1 MHRMSN
7 FSRTTVSL
15 PNDLKE
21 YLERNGVNVSKLLQ
35 DAITARMQRD
45 ILPDWYYSDELPRK
59 EELMSFVRI
68 LEDNEKNVRALQ
80 FYYHRLTTDFSQEDP
95 KVQSLAAFIRDLANV
110 NHPEYSTTV
119 RKALE
124 HDAEIS
130 DWIFG
135 DSGLLFRKVKLESD
149 IVKLEEKKQLITSGL
164 NDQIKKLNR
173 EISDLKKGD
182 AYYRDEVRKA
192 EEELEN
198 INGEKYRIE
207 LKMGEYKSM
216 EKLIKENDK
225 LKSEISGL
233 GDRIKEISGEYQGKI
248 DSITAELASSRE
260 AYRKLSTGFTSLD
273 RSSVTYLFKAMTK
286 KMKSIHTMFYASCK
300 VMENETL
307 IKVPWIVDIPKTER

>member
-1 MHRMSN
+1 MSN

-68 LEDNEKNVRALQ
+68 LEDNEKDLRILQ
-80 FYYHRLTTDFSQEDP
+80 FYYHRLTTDFNQEDP

-130 DWIFG
+130 DGIFG
-135 DSGLLFRKVKLESD
+135 DSGLLSRKVKLESD

-225 LKSEISGL
+225 LKSEISG
-233 GDRIKEISGEYQGKI
+233 EYQGKI

-273 RSSVTYLFKAMTK
+273 RSSVTHLCKAITK
-286 KMKSIHTMFYASCK
+286 KMKPIHTMFYASCK